1 MGETAE
7 ELRTEELRRDIDDT
21 RASMSGTLE
30 AIGDRVSPGRMLE
43 RRRNRIVIWFGDA
56 RERVM
61 GTAYG
66 IGDRASG
73 TAQQIG
79 AAPTNTMENVRSS
92 TRGAPLVA
100 GGLAFGVG
108 ILVGSLMPP
117 SDTERQLGERARQ
130 ATEPLKSE
138 LQDAGREVVDHLRE
152 PVRDAVE
159 DVKGTAQ
166 ASAEQVKQTA
176 GDSADRVCD
185 TASDSVERARGSSP
199 R

>member
-43 RRRNRIVIWFGDA
+43 RRRNRMVIWFGGA
-56 RERVM
+56 RDRVM
-61 GTAYG
+61 GTASE
-66 IGDRASG
+66 IGDRA
-73 TAQQIG
+73 TDKAQQIG
-79 AAPTNTMENVRSS
+79 DRAAGKAQQVGSAPANTMDNVRSS

-100 GGLAFGVG
+100 GGIAFGVG
-108 ILVGSLMPP
+108 LLIGSLMPP
-117 SDTERQLGERARQ
+117 SETERQLGERARQ

-152 PVRDAVE
+152 PVREAVE
-159 DVKGTAQ
+159 DVKGSAQ
-166 ASAEQVKQTA
+166 ASAEQVK
-176 GDSADRVCD
+176 
-185 TASDSVERARGSSP
+185 
-199 R
+199 